1 MHEPKSYRGIMVSS
15 TFTDLEQHRAK
26 VIEAI
31 GRLGFRPNVME
42 TSGPRA
48 DADVIDASLKMV
60 RDSAAY
66 IGVIGH
72 KYGQTPYCPARNPD
86 RLSITELEFNEAMR
100 LGRPILLFIMG
111 EDHAVKRADVEADPE
126 RLKKLNAFRERA
138 KRMQEGS
145 EVERVYAV
153 FNDLQ
158 DFIAQAATAVGQLT
172 RDLEPPTAA
181 QAARPPADPP
191 KSQMISNIP
200 ITVPLHFLG
209 RDQDLKAID
218 AALSSNNGCV
228 AITALHGLRGVGK
241 TVLAAAYAERHRDA
255 CRATWWIRA
264 ATESTMRAD
273 LVGLGVQLGWVV
285 ADEKEEPAL
294 AIVMQRLRDDGQGLL
309 LIYDNA
315 IDANAIRTYVQRA
328 GEARLI
334 VTSNAP
340 NWGSVAEPVEIEV
353 WPEEVGADFLTA
365 RVGRSGDRQ
374 AALTLSDALGGLPL
388 AHEQAAAYC
397 ERTGISFSEYL
408 KRFTQ
413 APAKLLDADKD
424 APTDYHDRLTVAKTF
439 ALAIDEAAKLHPAA
453 EPLIT
458 CAALLAPEPIPLF
471 LFSEAREAF
480 GESFASVIE
489 GDGLDEAVAALRA
502 FALIDRE
509 AISDERDPTIETD
522 CIRLHR
528 LVREVAIV
536 RADEDVAEDFQRRLV
551 EAMAALYPHDSDSQ
565 PMVWPRVRRL
575 DAIAL
580 ALADVDPA
588 MLEGSQRAAS
598 YLLNQLGLY
607 RVGCLAAYAAA
618 RPLLERG
625 LSLNEVLL
633 GPEHRV
639 TALSLNNLG
648 YLLQAQGDL
657 AGAKPYYERALAIR
671 EKAFGPDH
679 PDTALSLNNLGAL
692 LQALGDLAGAKSY
705 YERALAINE
714 KAFGPDHP
722 DTALSLNNLGALLQA
737 LGDLAGAKPYFE
749 RALAINEKAF
759 GPDHPDTAT
768 SLNNLAVLLDSQG
781 DLAGAKSYYERA
793 LAINEKA
800 LGPDH
805 PDTARS
811 LNNLGYLLRAQ
822 GDLVGAKP
830 VYERALAIV
839 EEALGPDHPDT
850 ARSLNNLAA
859 LLDSQGDLAG
869 AKPYFERALAIRE
882 KALGP
887 DHPET
892 ATSLNNLG
900 FLLQAQG
907 DLAGAKPY
915 VERALAICEKVLGPG
930 HPTTKI
936 VADNLAAVLAELG

>member
-1 MHEPKSYRGIMVSS
+1 
-15 TFTDLEQHRAK
+15 
-26 VIEAI
+26 
-31 GRLGFRPNVME
+31 ME

-218 AALSSNNGCV
+218 AALSSNNGRV

-255 CRATWWIRA
+255 YRATWWIRA
-264 ATESTMRAD
+264 ETESTMRAD
-273 LVGLGVQLGWVV
+273 LVGLGVQLGWVS
-285 ADEKEEPAL
+285 ADDKEEPAL
-294 AIVMQRLRDDGQGLL
+294 AIVLQRLRDDGRGLL

-315 IDANAIRTYVQRA
+315 IDANAIRPYVQRA
-328 GEARLI
+328 GESTLI

-340 NWGSVAEPVEIEV
+340 NWGGLAEPVEIEV
-353 WPEEVGADFLTA
+353 WPKEVGADFLTA
-365 RVGRSGDRQ
+365 RVGRSGERE
-374 AALTLSDALGGLPL
+374 AALALSDVLGGLPL

-397 ERTGISFSEYL
+397 ERTGVSFSEYL
-408 KRFTQ
+408 KRFNQ
-413 APAKLLDADKD
+413 APAKLLDAHKD
-424 APTDYHDRLTVAKTF
+424 APTDYHDRLTVARTF

-471 LFSEAREAF
+471 LFAEAREAF
-480 GESFASVIE
+480 SEPLASAVA

-509 AISDERDPTIETD
+509 AIADERDPTIETD

-528 LVREVAIV
+528 LVREVAIA
-536 RADEDVAEDFQRRLV
+536 RADEDVAEDFRRRLV
-551 EAMAALYPHDSDSQ
+551 EVAAALYPHDSDNH
-565 PMVWPRVRRL
+565 PKVWPRARRL

-588 MLEGSQRAAS
+588 RLEGSQRAAS
-598 YLLNQLGLY
+598 YLLNQLALY
-607 RVGCLAAYAAA
+607 RVGCLADYDAA
-618 RPLLERG
+618 RPLFERG

-633 GPEHRV
+633 GPDHPG
-639 TALSLNNLG
+639 TARSLNNFGCLLRAQGDLAGAKPYFDRALAICEKALGPDHPDTAASLNNLAAVLDAQG
-648 YLLQAQGDL
+648 DLAGAKPYVERALAIREKTLGPDHPDTAASLNNLAAVLDAQGDL
-657 AGAKPYYERALAIR
+657 AGAKPYYERALAI
-671 EKAFGPDH
+671 
-679 PDTALSLNNLGAL
+679 
-692 LQALGDLAGAKSY
+692 
-705 YERALAINE
+705 NE
-714 KAFGPDHP
+714 KA
-722 DTALSLNNLGALLQA
+722 L
-737 LGDLAGAKPYFE
+737 
-749 RALAINEKAF
+749 

-768 SLNNLAVLLDSQG
+768 SLNNLGYLLRAQG
-781 DLAGAKSYYERA
+781 DLVEAKPYYERT

-811 LNNLGYLLRAQ
+811 LNNLGGLLR
-822 GDLVGAKP
+822 
-830 VYERALAIV
+830 
-839 EEALGPDHPDT
+839 
-850 ARSLNNLAA
+850 
-859 LLDSQGDLAG
+859 
-869 AKPYFERALAIRE
+869 
-882 KALGP
+882 
-887 DHPET
+887 
-892 ATSLNNLG
+892 
-900 FLLQAQG
+900 AQG
-907 DLAGAKPY
+907 DLAGAKPHY
-915 VERALAICEKVLGPG
+915 ERALIICKKVLGPG

-936 VADNLAAVLAELG
+936 VADNLAVVLADLG